1 MALQQQA
8 LKVAISQLGQHE
20 NPLGSNWGKPVQDYL
35 KSVNISFP
43 ASWCMAFV
51 YWCFEQTGQSN
62 PLVRTGGVLNAWNTA
77 DKKFRV
83 VGGLPAW
90 VDTSTGGGMVNP
102 MTTQGDIIYGG
113 ASGTPTRLA
122 AGTANYVLQANGAG
136 AAPSWVALAGGGN
149 ALTSNPLSQFAS
161 TTSAQFM
168 GVISDE
174 TGGSGVVVGS
184 SSPTIDAPNLT
195 GLTVT
200 NNILPGTQ
208 FVTSAGTTTTLV
220 ASSTYRTIITG
231 SSAQTVKLP
240 LGTSLRKG
248 QEFYIDN
255 NSSVAASIQDNGA
268 NVLFSIQPNHDAF
281 FVISDTSTT
290 NGTWD
295 INAHGNIDLPNT
307 WASTQTVPTL
317 NATTIVAT
325 AGTFQNMVVQ
335 TTGTAATWTVP
346 AALQVTGA
354 KWKITIIG
362 AGGGGGGTNT
372 TAGQVGGGGASGG
385 VVVYYC
391 TWVAGQTTMTYTV
404 GAAGIASATNAAGG
418 TGGNTSITYNAVTI
432 TANGGVGGPS
442 STAAAGAAGGSA
454 AGGTLNLAGNNG
466 TPSGTMAATNNLQGN
481 GANTPL
487 GYGSGGQEVFTA
499 AGGNGLTGQGYGS
512 GGSGGKNGTGT
523 TARTGAAGT
532 GGLIIIEY

>member
-1 MALQQQA
+1 MKRLLILFFALPILTNAQIVSVQDSSGY
-8 LKVAISQLGQHE
+8 LFSV
-20 NPLGSNWGKPVQDYL
+20 NPLTGAKVQL
-35 KSVNISFP
+35 TIP
-43 ASWCMAFV
+43 
-51 YWCFEQTGQSN
+51 QTGQSGKVLSTDGVRFSWLT
-62 PLVRTGGVLNAWNTA
+62 PL
-77 DKKFRV
+77 
-83 VGGLPAW
+83 
-90 VDTSTGGGMVNP
+90 SNP
-102 MTTQGDIIYGG
+102 MTTGGDLIYGG
-113 ASGTPTRLA
+113 ASGTPTRLPN
-122 AGTANYVLQANGAG
+122 GTANFVLQSNGTTL
-136 AAPSWVALAGGGN
+136 APSWVALAGGGN

-168 GVISDE
+168 GVISDA
-174 TGGSGVVVGS
+174 TGSSGVVVGNA
-184 SSPTIDAPNLT
+184 SPTFT
-195 GLTVT
+195 GLIQT
-200 NNILPGTQ
+200 NNIHFGFQAIT
-208 FVTSAGTTTTLV
+208 TATGTTTLSV
-220 ASSTYRTIITG
+220 ASPYRTAFTG
-231 SSAQTVKLP
+231 TLTQICKLPAANTLP
-240 LGTSLRKG
+240 LGT
-248 QEFYIDN
+248 EYYIDN
-255 NSSVAASIQDNGA
+255 NSTAAITMQDNGGNTIYTLA
-268 NVLFSIQPNHDAF
+268 ALHDAF
-281 FVISDTSTT
+281 FVATDISTA
-290 NGTWD
+290 NGVWD
-295 INAHGNIDLPNT
+295 MNGFALLETANT
-307 WASTQTVPTL
+307 FTAAQTVPTL